1 MNDSQ
6 PADATLPFRRLDQTP
21 PLRQRVYEQIE
32 GLIAAGT
39 LAPGVRLVEG
49 DLAQTLG
56 VSRGPVREALQL
68 LAQAGFVDLRSHQG
82 AFVHVP
88 TEKEID
94 DFFDVRR
101 ALESES
107 ARLATERLTPE
118 SAARLTGAVHE
129 ARAALDRGDDP
140 MATTGNGWLHAE
152 IADIADNPLLGQMLA
167 SLRKLATWYNSPFEP
182 GLRRRAWQ
190 EHERIVEAIVAGD
203 AEAAVAATIAH
214 IEAGSVAYKTR
225 GVTDEAAAL

>member
-1 MNDSQ
+1 MSDSQ
-6 PADATLPFRRLDQTP
+6 PAGAALPLQRLDQTP
-21 PLRQRVYEQIE
+21 PLRQLVYEQIE

-68 LAQAGFVDLRSHQG
+68 LGRAGFVDLRPHQG

-118 SAARLTGAVHE
+118 SAARLTGAVRE

-140 MATTGNGWLHAE
+140 MAMTGNGWLHAE

-190 EHERIVEAIVAGD
+190 EHERMVEAIVAGD
-203 AEAAVAATIAH
+203 AEAAVAATIEH
-214 IEAGSVAYKTR
+214 IEAGSVAYKNR
-225 GVTDEAAAL
+225 GMPDEVAAQ

>member
-1 MNDSQ
+1 MSDNQSVSGVPLQ
-6 PADATLPFRRLDQTP
+6 RLDQTP
-21 PLRQRVYEQIE
+21 PLRQLVYDQIE
-32 GLIAAGT
+32 GLIASGT

-68 LAQAGFVDLRSHQG
+68 LWRAGFVDLRPHQG

-107 ARLATERLTPE
+107 ARLATQRLTPE
-118 SAARLTGAVHE
+118 AAARLTTAVRE
-129 ARAALDRGDDP
+129 AREALDRGDDP
-140 MATTGNGWLHAE
+140 MATTGNGWLHGQITE
-152 IADIADNPLLGQMLA
+152 IAANPLLAQMLA
-167 SLRKLATWYNSPFEP
+167 ALRKLATWYNSPFEP
-182 GLRRRAWQ
+182 GHRRRAWQ
-190 EHERIVEAIVAGD
+190 EHERIVEAIVSGD
-203 AEAAVAATIAH
+203 ADAAVAATVAH
-214 IEAGSVAYKTR
+214 IEAGSLAFKSRSAVN
-225 GVTDEAAAL
+225 EAPTG